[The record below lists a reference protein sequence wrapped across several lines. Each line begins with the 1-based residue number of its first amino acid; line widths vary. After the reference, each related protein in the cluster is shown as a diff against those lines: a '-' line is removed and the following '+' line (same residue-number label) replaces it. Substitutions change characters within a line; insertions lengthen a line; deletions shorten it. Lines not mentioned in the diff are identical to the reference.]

1 MTWTIIV
8 LAILALV
15 LWSFY
20 ISWRASRLDRLHNRV
35 EAARTALD
43 LALVRRAS
51 AASDL
56 ASSGLVD
63 PATSLL
69 LADAVRRARQ
79 ANPAERDLAESDLTR
94 ALRATLGEPGVR
106 GELED
111 GTGNGSPDAGNR
123 APDGRDDVVPAAG
136 AAAQEGPGALAPGA
150 AQAGTVPAG
159 TVPAGALPA
168 GTAPAGAV
176 PAGTAPAGP
185 VLAGTAPVRAIPQE
199 EGPAEEEGA
208 EELIDEVEKAAR
220 QVFIAR
226 KFYND
231 VAGRT
236 IDARRRPLARV
247 LRLSGSA
254 KQPEFFDMDDAL
266 TDDDG

>member
-1 MTWTIIV
+1 VTWTIIV

-69 LADAVRRARQ
+69 LADAVRRARL

-94 ALRATLGEPGVR
+94 ALRATLGEQR
-106 GELED
+106 DSAELED
-111 GTGNGSPDAGNR
+111 GDGSPGAGDR
-123 APDGRDDVVPAAG
+123 VPGPRDGTAATAAATAG
-136 AAAQEGPGALAPGA
+136 AAARPGPGPAPGA
-150 AQAGTVPAG
+150 ARPGAVAAGTG
-159 TVPAGALPA
+159 
-168 GTAPAGAV
+168 
-176 PAGTAPAGP
+176 
-185 VLAGTAPVRAIPQE
+185 PVRAIPQE
-199 EGPAEEEGA
+199 DGPPEEEGA
-208 EELIDEVEKAAR
+208 EELFDEVEKSAR

-254 KQPEFFDMDDAL
+254 NQPEFFDMDDEL
-266 TDDDG
+266 TEGDG